1 MSDTFDHEGDA
12 WDSLLFGEDDGYWS
26 GQSFYARAV
35 TCRNCG
41 TTGLQWS
48 AGDGSWYLYKPGT
61 GLQWSA
67 GDGSW
72 YLYKPGTGRHVC
84 LARVL
89 GDFED
94 LDDFSDIL

>member
-61 GLQWSA
+61 G
-67 GDGSW
+67 
-72 YLYKPGTGRHVC
+72 RHVC